1 MKRNE
6 KHYELKIPSQTD
18 NLELIR
24 DFVSKVS
31 AKVGFHEDDVDKIQI
46 AVDEACTNVIKHAYE
61 EEGEDHIGIII
72 KIDYQKL
79 AIIVTDRGKGFD
91 PKSLE
96 LPRLEAYLAEL
107 RVGGLGIYLMKTLMD
122 EVDYDI
128 QPGIRNEVRMVK
140 YLVKDENEKIN
151 FTSDASQK

>member
-1 MKRNE
+1 MKSDE
-6 KHYELKIPSQTD
+6 KQYELKIPSQTD

-31 AKVGFHEDDVDKIQI
+31 AKVGFHDDDVDKIQI
-46 AVDEACTNVIKHAYE
+46 AVDEACTNVIKHAYDK
-61 EEGEDHIGIII
+61 EGEDHIGIII

-91 PKSLE
+91 PKTLE
-96 LPRLEAYLAEL
+96 LPRMEAYLAEL

-122 EVDYDI
+122 EVNYDI
-128 QPGIRNEVRMVK
+128 QPGVRNEVRMVK
-140 YLVKDENEKIN
+140 YLLKDKNEKIN
-151 FTSDASQK
+151 FTSDTSQ